1 MLPSFKTLSL
11 AARNGDIEHVRECLN
26 AGVDQNEHPGM
37 PHGLSPLM
45 YASHYGHVEI
55 VRLLAEHGANVD
67 FSDGDSFTAVTIAGE
82 QSHWEIVKVLAEFGA
97 DFTIANAS
105 GHGRSRLLKA
115 LALPQ
120 QKSPRRHRRNSRS
133 AMNATVSDPLSRTRQ
148 SMGTSC

>member
-11 AARNGDIEHVRECLN
+11 AARNGDLEHVRECLN

-67 FSDGDSFTAVTIAGE
+67 FSDGDSFTAVTIACE

-105 GHGRSRLLKA
+105 GLDGHDYLKPSRCRSKKVRDA
-115 LALPQ
+115 IAAILAA
-120 QKSPRRHRRNSRS
+120 R
-133 AMNATVSDPLSRTRQ
+133 
-148 SMGTSC
+148 